1 MVTTEQK
8 PFNPSA
14 TRARRWHG
22 QPVPGQPSG
31 NRLTIPSAQQ
41 RQVLEKTNAAMKAYR
56 PRLCHGRPMV
66 YVHTAIPQ
74 WKYVDPMPLWRRVAC
89 GGLTVVEV
97 GDGNLDILWPNAQL
111 VASAIDRA
119 LVNEG
124 VESPAI

>member
-1 MVTTEQK
+1 
-8 PFNPSA
+8 
-14 TRARRWHG
+14 
-22 QPVPGQPSG
+22 
-31 NRLTIPSAQQ
+31 
-41 RQVLEKTNAAMKAYR
+41 MKAYR
-56 PRLCHGRPMV
+56 PRLCHGGPMV

-74 WKYVDPMPLWRRVAC
+74 WKYVDPIPLWRRVAC